1 MKRPLYLAQLAA
13 ALLVIAC
20 DASPGADAGAGPG
33 DLVGEGDAWPAV
45 EARDCAGQPVALQA
59 LLAQHDAT
67 FVTFGA
73 QWCTA
78 CQKEAPD
85 INAKLVDGFAGR
97 SAGVVQILVEG
108 QPGEAPAA
116 SLCEAWASELEARFT
131 VLVDVEQQHLAPFF
145 GGAVATLPL
154 HLVVTRDGVIRYRK
168 LGELPADIDA
178 ILAGWLP

>member
-1 MKRPLYLAQLAA
+1 VSLP
-13 ALLVIAC
+13 
-20 DASPGADAGAGPG
+20 
-33 DLVGEGDAWPAV
+33 
-45 EARDCAGQPVALQA
+45 A
-59 LLAQHDAT
+59 LLAEHDAT

-85 INAKLVDGFAGR
+85 INSKLVDGFADR
-97 SAGVVQILVEG
+97 SVGVVQILLEG
-108 QPGEAPAA
+108 QPGVAPAQ
-116 SLCEAWASELEARFT
+116 SLCSAWESELEARFT

-154 HLVVTRDGVIRYRK
+154 HFIATRDGLIRYRK
-168 LGELPADIDA
+168 LGELPTDIDA